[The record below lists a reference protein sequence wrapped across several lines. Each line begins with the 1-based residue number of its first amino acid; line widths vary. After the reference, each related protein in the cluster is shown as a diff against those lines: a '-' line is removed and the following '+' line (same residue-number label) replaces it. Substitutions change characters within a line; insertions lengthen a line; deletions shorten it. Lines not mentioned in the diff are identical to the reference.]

1 MNARVNNKKS
11 IKSMSHSDMLLVIV
25 PVIALMGMM
34 SCNTQRRAMTVQEKH
49 MDTVYIAQQQYDS
62 IHIYKDRWLD
72 RSHDT
77 VYMTELSTEYRY
89 KLLRDTVRMVVR
101 DSIPYT
107 VVRTETR
114 EVQRPLSWFD
124 KLSGAVFWLVVGA
137 VVIRVASAGRR
148 NKNSSKQTID
158 PT

>member
-1 MNARVNNKKS
+1 MV
-11 IKSMSHSDMLLVIV
+11 L
-25 PVIALMGMM
+25 
-34 SCNTQRRAMTVQEKH
+34 
-49 MDTVYIAQQQYDS
+49 
-62 IHIYKDRWLD
+62 
-72 RSHDT
+72 DT

-124 KLSGAVFWLVVGA
+124 KLSGAVFWLVMGA
-137 VVIRVASAGRR
+137 VVLRIASAGRR
-148 NKNSSKQTID
+148 NKNSSQQTIQ